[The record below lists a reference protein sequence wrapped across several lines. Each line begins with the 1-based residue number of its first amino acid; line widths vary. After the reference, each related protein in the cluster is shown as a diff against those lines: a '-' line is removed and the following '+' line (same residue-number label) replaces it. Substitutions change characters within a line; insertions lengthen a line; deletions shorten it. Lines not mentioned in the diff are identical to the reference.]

1 MGFFPARVPVVFP
14 TFLVVALDGGR
25 EATPLLVVDELFAVV
40 FDFCAGTKGFIG
52 LTCDIVAFETACFR
66 GEIAFAVALDLTG
79 RAVTTGLVT
88 VVGREVVGRVDMV
101 LVVVVAVLTVVA
113 DRVGRVVE
121 VEATVSRGLVAVG
134 F

>member
-1 MGFFPARVPVVFP
+1 MVLGFC
-14 TFLVVALDGGR
+14 T
-25 EATPLLVVDELFAVV
+25 
-40 FDFCAGTKGFIG
+40 GTKSFIG

-66 GEIAFAVALDLTG
+66 GEIAFAVALDLAG

-88 VVGREVVGRVDMV
+88 VVGREAVGRVDIV
-101 LVVVVAVLTVVA
+101 LVVAVAVLAVVA

-121 VEATVSRGLVAVG
+121 VEATVSRSLVMVG